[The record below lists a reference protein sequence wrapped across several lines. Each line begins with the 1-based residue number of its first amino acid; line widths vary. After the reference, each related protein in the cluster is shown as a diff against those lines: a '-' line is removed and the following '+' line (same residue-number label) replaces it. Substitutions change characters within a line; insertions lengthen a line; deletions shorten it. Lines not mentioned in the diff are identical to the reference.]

1 MVARLAAIMML
12 NAALWD
18 YRYAPM
24 HTATFLDTLEQA
36 MVDSEVDMSG
46 SLEAMLQILLA
57 CNDGCTKDW
66 TNDFNDTTTP
76 LSENVPD
83 FSQYSPLATSPSAR
97 SWFVGRM
104 LKIAKRLGADSW
116 HRINDF
122 LFDCL
127 TFRVAEPDAYI
138 WESDLRK
145 EILDAPLTSYIMP
158 SLVK

>member
-1 MVARLAAIMML
+1 MVARLAALMML

-24 HTATFLDTLEQA
+24 HAATFLNTLEQA
-36 MVDSEVDMSG
+36 MVYSEVGMSG

-57 CNDGCTKDW
+57 CNDGCTNDW
-66 TNDFNDTTTP
+66 TNKFDGTTTP
-76 LSENVPD
+76 LADNTPD

-97 SWFVGRM
+97 PWFVGRM
-104 LKIAKRLGADSW
+104 LKIAKRLSPDSW

-127 TFRVAEPDAYI
+127 TFRVTEPSAYL

-145 EILDAPLTSYIMP
+145 EILDAPLTSYVMP
-158 SLVK
+158 SLMK